1 MKFSIIGPVHPF
13 RGGIA
18 QHTTALNQALSQNH
32 QTQII
37 SFRRQFPG
45 WLYPGATDRDP
56 SQRPPI
62 PGAEYIL
69 DPLYPWTWYRTLQS
83 IRFYNPDL
91 TIIQWWTTFWAIP
104 DRVICRSLQKNKL
117 RVAYLIHNVLPHE
130 TRPGDKILARLG
142 LAGTDQFIVQ
152 NPHQKDRLLD
162 LYPDASVQVCL
173 LPSFPRL
180 SDQMLNQPAARKQLK
195 LDQNAD
201 IILFFGI
208 VREYKGLRTLLQ
220 SMIQLKRSGFTPT
233 LVIAGEFWENKQEYI
248 RVINDAGLQNQVII
262 EDRYLP
268 DAEAHLYFLSADV
281 LVAPYTAGTQSA
293 VTALAGSYGIPVIAS
308 QQIADGISPQGSSR
322 VYRVPPGEADE
333 LAKVIRYVLNIQE
346 GEKVEPPDPRKD
358 WGRMVEVIEGIAA

>member
-1 MKFSIIGPVHPF
+1 MKFSIIGPLYPF

-18 QHTTALNQALSQNH
+18 QHTAALNQALSQNH
-32 QTQII
+32 QTQVIT
-37 SFRRQFPG
+37 FRRQFPG

-83 IRFYNPDL
+83 IRAFNPDL

-104 DRVICRSLQKNKL
+104 DRVICSSLKKNKL
-117 RVAYLIHNVLPHE
+117 RVAYMIHNVLPHE
-130 TRPGDKILARLG
+130 TRLGDTMLARLG
-142 LAGTDQFIVQ
+142 LGGTDQFIVQ
-152 NPHQKDRLLD
+152 NPHQKDRLHD
-162 LYPDASVQVCL
+162 LYPDAAVRVCL
-173 LPSFPRL
+173 LPGFPRL
-180 SDQMLNQPAARKQLK
+180 SSQILDRSTARERLN
-195 LDQNAD
+195 LDLNAD
-201 IILFFGI
+201 ILLFFGI
-208 VREYKGLRTLLQ
+208 VREYKGLKTLLQ
-220 SMIQLKRSGFTPT
+220 SLTLLKQSGLTPI

-248 RVINDAGLQNQVII
+248 RVISNSGLQNQVII

-293 VTALAGSYGIPVIAS
+293 VTALAGSYGIPIIAS

-346 GEKVEPPDPRKD
+346 GEKVDPADPIKD
-358 WGRMVEVIEGIAA
+358 WDRMVRVIEGIAA